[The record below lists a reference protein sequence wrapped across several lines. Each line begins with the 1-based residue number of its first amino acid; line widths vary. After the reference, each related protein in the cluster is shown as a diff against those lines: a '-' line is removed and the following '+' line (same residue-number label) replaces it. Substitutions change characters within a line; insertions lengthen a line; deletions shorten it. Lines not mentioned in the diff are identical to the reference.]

1 MENRK
6 QAGAFV
12 ALVLI
17 ALLLVIA
24 SVGGAAWGSGISP

>member
-1 MENRK
+1 MKEK
-6 QAGAFV
+6 GAFV

-24 SVGGAAWGSGISP
+24 SVGGAAWGSIAGV